1 MSCQFCHLEF
11 QTAGRYGQHLRSEHP
26 TSAIGPAADTQSQ
39 QKSPRRQK
47 RALSLAFISE
57 NLSQQEAKRLRGTA
71 NGFLAA
77 AAQRVFVPP
86 ALDISKHNV
95 EVNDSQDPV
104 GDTFGRVIGT
114 AGL

>member
-1 MSCQFCHLEF
+1 MRYQFCYLEF
-11 QTAGRYGQHLRSEHP
+11 QTTGRYGQHLRSEHLES
-26 TSAIGPAADTQSQ
+26 TIGPAADTRSW

-57 NLSQQEAKRLRGTA
+57 NLFQQEAKHLREMA
-71 NGFLAA
+71 DRFLAT
-77 AAQRVFVPP
+77 AAQKVFVPP

-95 EVNDSQDPV
+95 EVGDAQDPV
-104 GDTFGRVIGT
+104 GDTFGRVIST

>member
-1 MSCQFCHLEF
+1 MRCQFCHLEF
-11 QTAGRYGQHLRSEHP
+11 QTTGRYGRHLRSEHP
-26 TSAIGPAADTQSQ
+26 ESAIGPAADTRSW
-39 QKSPRRQK
+39 QKSPRWQK

-57 NLSQQEAKRLRGTA
+57 NLCQQEAKHLRGTA
-71 NGFLAA
+71 DGFLAA
-77 AAQRVFVPP
+77 AAHKVFVPP

-95 EVNDSQDPV
+95 QVDDSQDPV